1 MKCYLI
7 EMMTQ
12 GDYGMMM
19 TGYHNYSCCTE
30 KVIAK
35 DKETA
40 IKKAEYLYPHMVIN
54 QGYVRECDM
63 PQNCCDQIT
72 IADLL

>member
-12 GDYGMMM
+12 GDYCMMM
-19 TGYHNYSCCTE
+19 SGYYNYSCRTE
-30 KVIAK
+30 KVVAK

-54 QGYVRECDM
+54 DGYVRECEI
-63 PQNCCDQIT
+63 PQDFYDQIT